1 MRGRAEVEGW
11 STHPVSTRMRL
22 SAPRYRVE
30 ERSPDLATLIVGFA
44 DTSVQYQNLVALR
57 GAQLMR
63 ARAAEELVVINQE
76 TEAIVMRR
84 DVWVTPES

>member
-1 MRGRAEVEGW
+1 
-11 STHPVSTRMRL
+11 VSTRIRL

-44 DTSVQYQNLVALR
+44 DTSVEYQNLVARR

-63 ARAAEELVVINQE
+63 ARSPAELVVINQE
-76 TEAIVMRR
+76 TDAVVMRR
-84 DVWVTPES
+84 DVWVTAES